1 MNMEEALRMLK
12 KDVRVPIPLSVERV
26 EDTGIRCARGRAV
39 NTVCGGACGICAA
52 CGACGK

>member
-12 KDVRVPIPLSVERV
+12 KDVRVPIPLSVERA
-26 EDTGIRCARGRAV
+26 EDTGIRCARGCAV
-39 NTVCGGACGICAA
+39 NAVCGGACGICAA